1 MFIET
6 IRQLGIPFVDMS
18 AKIAPCTWNIAQKSV
33 RLKKNIKTKTKIKDE
48 ERNIKTKTKLKR
60 KIGKKFTYR
69 KGENMIS
76 VRLCQTTKS
85 F

>member
-6 IRQLGIPFVDMS
+6 IRRLGIPFVDMS
-18 AKIAPCTWNIAQKSV
+18 AKIAPFTWNIAQKSV

-60 KIGKKFTYR
+60 KMGKKFTINTV
-69 KGENMIS
+69 KAKI
-76 VRLCQTTKS
+76 
-85 F
+85 